1 MVSSTK
7 RWPAKLLLLFFSI
20 SFALIVA
27 EVALRIAGYSNPYF
41 YTFDDQT
48 GWTMRPYATGWFRKE
63 GEAYVSINSEGMRD
77 RNHSK
82 QKPANTYRIAIIGDS
97 FAEAVQVPLEQTFWH
112 LLESKVAA
120 CPNSAGKQIEVL
132 NFGVSSYGTAQELM
146 VLRTRVWDYSPDLV
160 VLAFSPANDVR
171 NNSRALEQDELRPYF
186 VYQNDQLVL
195 DNSFRSSAAFQRKR
209 GRLNTALYEAINYSR
224 LLQLLNGIK
233 ESIQMRRTAARQS
246 AQGNAGESGIEDKS
260 FMPPADQN
268 WQEAWRVTDGIVAQV
283 NHEVHERGAKLLVVS
298 LTYGTQVHP
307 DPGVRAAYARKLNV
321 NDLFYQGR
329 RLEALGAREGFPVLD
344 LAAAF
349 QQYAEEH
356 RTPLHGFGTTLNL
369 GHWNQAGHQ
378 LAAELIGARIC
389 QLL

>member
-1 MVSSTK
+1 MASSTN
-7 RWPAKLLLLFFSI
+7 RWPAKLLLLLVSVC
-20 SFALIVA
+20 FALIVC
-27 EVALRIAGYSNPYF
+27 EVGLRIVGYSNPYF
-41 YTFDDQT
+41 YTFDDQI
-48 GWTMRPYATGWFRKE
+48 GWTMRPHAAGWFRKE
-63 GEAYVSINSEGMRD
+63 GAAYVTINGDGMRD
-77 RNHSK
+77 RDHSK

-120 CPNSAGKQIEVL
+120 CPESAGRQIEVL
-132 NFGVSSYGTAQELM
+132 NFGVSSYGTAQELIT
-146 VLRTRVWDYSPDLV
+146 LRTRVWNYAPDMV

-195 DNSFRSSAAFQRKR
+195 DNSFRNSPTFQRKR

-233 ESIQMRRTAARQS
+233 ENIQMRRTASQQS
-246 AQGNAGESGIEDKS
+246 AQGNAGESGVEDKS

-268 WQEAWRVTDGIVAQV
+268 WQDAWRVTEGIVSQI
-283 NHEVHERGAKLLVVS
+283 NREVRERGAKLLVVS

-307 DPGVRAAYARKLNV
+307 DPGVRAAYARRLNV

-329 RLEALGAREGFPVLD
+329 RLEALGARAGFPVLD
-344 LAAAF
+344 LAPPF
-349 QQYAEEH
+349 QHYAEEH
-356 RTPLHGFGTTLNL
+356 RTPLHGFSTTLNL